1 VPASW
6 SSIPLPGTKIRL
18 GFGLAAALAVTAGL
32 TGAAVVGGRADGET
46 VTALAM
52 GAGVIASVLVHEGAH
67 AFAARSLG
75 YRVEWILLGL
85 LAGTTSYSGRDDRPL
100 DRAAIAMAGP
110 AANAAAVLVLPAAWA
125 SGTAGLSDAM
135 FALLS
140 LNALSVV
147 VNLAPVPGS
156 DGWQVAA
163 RLFEHWGREPAP
175 APVPV
180 PASAGQDEDGAG
192 LS

>member
-6 SSIPLPGTKIRL
+6 SSIPLPGTKLRL

-32 TGAAVVGGRADGET
+32 TGAAVAAGRADGET

-52 GAGVIASVLVHEGAH
+52 GGGVIASVLVHEGAH
-67 AFAARSLG
+67 ALAARSLG

-85 LAGTTSYSGRDDRPL
+85 LAGTTSYSGSDDRPL

-110 AANAAAVLVLPAAWA
+110 AANAGAVLVLLAAWA
-125 SGTAGLSDAM
+125 SGAAGLSDAM

-140 LNALSVV
+140 FNALSVV
-147 VNLAPVPGS
+147 VNLTPVPGS

-163 RLFEHWGREPAP
+163 WLFEHWARAPAPAPAP
-175 APVPV
+175 APVGP
-180 PASAGQDEDGAG
+180 DEDGAG

>member
-18 GFGLAAALAVTAGL
+18 GFGLAVALAVTAGV
-32 TGAAVVGGRADGET
+32 TGAAVVAGRADGQT

-52 GAGVIASVLVHEGAH
+52 GGGVIASVLVHEGAH
-67 AFAARSLG
+67 ALAARSLG

-110 AANAAAVLVLPAAWA
+110 AASAVAVLVLLAVWA
-125 SGTAGLSDAM
+125 SGAGLSDAM

-140 LNALSVV
+140 FNALSVV
-147 VNLAPVPGS
+147 VNLVPVPGS
-156 DGWQVAA
+156 DGWQVGAW
-163 RLFEHWGREPAP
+163 LVEHWARARVPVPAP
-175 APVPV
+175 APVG
-180 PASAGQDEDGAG
+180 SDEDGAG